1 MDTPVHR
8 RGVKRHAD
16 GTSTGLPHPR
26 SMSNLSSS
34 STSSDI
40 LVAPAPTSATKRQ
53 RRQVNATMPVTA
65 VVEGNVLVIKGVG
78 PLLEQ
83 WASRDQANNNSATNK
98 NSKQAQRAQD
108 NGAFRRITISSL
120 TDSSTLLDDDEDGP
134 NHKGTY
140 SKAYTIKHP
149 EIKWVH
155 RGQGRYLPTETVST
169 QESRIQSGL
178 TPQSKPAI
186 TPRFSGRSS
195 LRRRSGDVE
204 VKNDDDGDDEDDD
217 GDVDVD
223 DDEVPFTSQRSQ
235 ASKRLSDASYSLRNR
250 QSEADPLLTPGELRA
265 ARQKRRS
272 GPLTNFED
280 DNDDDDAEDES
291 ESGDDGMKTYTK
303 EYKEAHPEHNW
314 RHCGNGFYKKGD
326 KPSIPSSQYGSR
338 RGSSRSQIKTE
349 SDLPPPSQEVKRY
362 RIQDFSRFPGDEP
375 VHCGNGWYRRKSSL
389 QGTPDQRRR
398 SSLQETPNQRRRS
411 SLQEAPDQS
420 AIESSDEEVAMKD
433 GKFSKEEMVKYKN
446 NFPDAQFVHRGN
458 GRYVLTDDF
467 GTIVPNTATKPPV
480 AAAAPATPATEE
492 AADKTF
498 SKAYVKQHP
507 NETFFHA
514 GSGRYRRGSRPKRP
528 SDVSRK
534 PDTPV
539 VEKPA
544 IPTGLVNKDFVLAHP
559 EMEFH
564 HRGQGR
570 YMYGPRPLEPVS
582 APPREPTPVKEP
594 TPSPVPSEPE
604 LVDTA
609 YVEAHPHET
618 FHHRGQGRWARGLP
632 PPGSSNKTAVRGPM
646 ASQAKFSV
654 TPSYPPPEDLP
665 GENELLIRAEGPDKY
680 PHLEWVYR
688 GGGKWARTAKSK
700 QPVPKTSR
708 ARVSRGTAKAQDE
721 EQEEEEDSDDNVVYT
736 DDEYPPRV
744 AYEKA
749 HPEHLREIPKGPD
762 GRRVSLNRL
771 YKTQDQR
778 MDAQPQ
784 LQPRRQRTA
793 YQRADP
799 TENMSR
805 QTSKNPSQKSKTA
818 TPKPQRVTLE
828 EDRLSDEDNYPSLY
842 AKTWPP
848 PRNDEPF
855 DEASRVMRRTYK
867 PINSP
872 DLFVNALTRR
882 DPATRP
888 KEVLLATVAH
898 AQKILLEM
906 QNEYLE
912 LDKITAPHARVPRK
926 PAKGGRVP
934 LDHAV
939 FEDKKEADLYD
950 YTFDA
955 RKIGY
960 QDPDAQKI
968 YRDAEGRALRKRR
981 QRNGLD
987 AEPAA
992 TTGGEEAPLGPRR
1005 AVKPISRF
1013 DGTSQAAPATRK
1025 KRTNNG
1031 TLKPVASTTPDPT
1044 LEASSAAQPQVLA
1057 NGYKVRTSGRW
1068 AGHVP
1073 KRIREL
1079 RGDSAGASTPSASTP
1094 AVAST
1099 AATGGATSP
1108 NGGNSGAGAEEGAA
1122 RSETPGT
1129 SSDTPGPDGKEGSPG
1144 ASRKGRPKGSKNL
1157 HKRRDAGIPK
1167 GPRKPKVVPSI
1178 EENHPPPMGYGFTGG
1193 LEPAQMMYGAA
1204 PPGGGLGRGLVP
1216 GAERAAYAAS
1226 APAGSINAVP
1236 LGPGRTS
1243 AISATP
1249 AEAAAL
1255 AAAAEPPR
1263 TERNDYWSVLST
1275 VGSSVGNRV
1284 SGFGFD

>member
-1 MDTPVHR
+1 
-8 RGVKRHAD
+8 
-16 GTSTGLPHPR
+16 
-26 SMSNLSSS
+26 
-34 STSSDI
+34 
-40 LVAPAPTSATKRQ
+40 
-53 RRQVNATMPVTA
+53 MPVTA
-65 VVEGNVLVIKGVG
+65 VVKGTVVVFKGVG
-78 PLLEQ
+78 PLLQQ
-83 WASRDQANNNSATNK
+83 WASRDQANNNSATNR
-98 NSKQAQRAQD
+98 NSKQPQRAQD
-108 NGAFRRITISSL
+108 NSAFRRITISSL
-120 TDSSTLLDDDEDGP
+120 TDSPTLVDDDEDGP

-178 TPQSKPAI
+178 TPQSKPGI
-186 TPRFSGRSS
+186 KPRFSGRSS
-195 LRRRSGDVE
+195 LRRRSGEVE
-204 VKNDDDGDDEDDD
+204 VKNDDDNDDDDDD

-272 GPLTNFED
+272 GPLTNF
-280 DNDDDDAEDES
+280 DDDDAEDES

-338 RGSSRSQIKTE
+338 RGSSRSQVKTE
-349 SDLPPPSQEVKRY
+349 SDLPAPQQEVKRY
-362 RIQDFSRFPGDEP
+362 RIQDFSRFPGDQP
-375 VHCGNGWYRRKSSL
+375 IHCGNGWYRRQSSL
-389 QGTPDQRRR
+389 QETPDQRRR
-398 SSLQETPNQRRRS
+398 SSVQETPNRRRRSSVQETPNQNQRRRS
-411 SLQEAPDQS
+411 SLQPTPDQS
-420 AIESSDEEVAMKD
+420 AIESSDDEVVMKD
-433 GKFSKEEMVKYKN
+433 GKFSKEEMMNYKN

-467 GTIVPNTATKPPV
+467 GTIVQNTATKPPPV
-480 AAAAPATPATEE
+480 AAAPATPVAEE

-507 NETFFHA
+507 NESFFHA

-534 PDTPV
+534 PSTPV

-544 IPTGLVNKDFVLAHP
+544 IPTGLVNKDFVLSHP

-582 APPREPTPVKEP
+582 APPREPTPIKDP

-665 GENELLIRAEGPDKY
+665 GENELLIRADGPDKY

-700 QPVPKTSR
+700 QPVPKASR
-708 ARVSRGTAKAQDE
+708 TRVSRGTAKAQEE
-721 EQEEEEDSDDNVVYT
+721 EQEEDSDDNVVYT
-736 DDEYPPRV
+736 DEEYPPRV

-749 HPEHLREIPKGPD
+749 HPEGSRDSIRKGPD
-762 GRRVSLNRL
+762 GRRVSLNQL
-771 YKTQDQR
+771 YKTSEQR
-778 MDAQPQ
+778 MDSQT
-784 LQPRRQRTA
+784 QPRRQRA
-793 YQRADP
+793 SQRAEP
-799 TENMSR
+799 TEDMSR
-805 QTSKNPSQKSKTA
+805 QTSKNPSHKSKTA

-842 AKTWPP
+842 AKAWPP
-848 PRNDEPF
+848 PRTDEPF

-888 KEVLLATVAH
+888 KEVLLATVSH
-898 AQKILLEM
+898 AQKILLQM
-906 QNEYLE
+906 QEEYLE

-934 LDHAV
+934 LDDAV

-1013 DGTSQAAPATRK
+1013 DGTSQAPAPAPATRK
-1025 KRTNNG
+1025 KRAVNG
-1031 TLKPVASTTPDPT
+1031 TLKSAASTTPDPN
-1044 LEASSAAQPQVLA
+1044 LEPSSAAQPQVLA
-1057 NGYKVRTSGRW
+1057 NGYRVRTSGRW

-1079 RGDSAGASTPSASTP
+1079 RGDSAGASTPAATTP
-1094 AVAST
+1094 AAT
-1099 AATGGATSP
+1099 AATASTTTANGATSP
-1108 NGGNSGAGAEEGAA
+1108 SGGNNGVGADEGAA

-1129 SSDTPGPDGKEGSPG
+1129 GSDTPGDGKEGSPG

-1178 EENHPPPMGYGFTGG
+1178 EENQPQMGSQMSYGYTGG
-1193 LEPAQMMYGAA
+1193 EPAAMMSAQMYGRGA
-1204 PPGGGLGRGLVP
+1204 PAYEGP
-1216 GAERAAYAAS
+1216 GAGVRAAYAAT
-1226 APAGSINAVP
+1226 APAGSINAIP
-1236 LGPGRTS
+1236 AGPGATS
-1243 AISATP
+1243 SMATP
-1249 AEAAAL
+1249 PATTAEPPAF

-1263 TERNDYWSVLST
+1263 PERNDSWTRT
-1275 VGSSVGNRV
+1275 VMNTMTGVG
-1284 SGFGFD
+1284 FPFE